1 MKSLIKLF
9 LPPANTTSLTEKLIS
24 GLAAFLAILLIM
36 LISQIV
42 LPKQGLPLVV
52 ASFGASAVLLFAV
65 PLGPLSQP
73 WSLVGGHLISAF
85 IGITVAKFIPDIV
98 IASAVAVGLS
108 ISIMY
113 ISSCL
118 HPPGAAT
125 ALSAVIGGSTVMEM
139 GYEFMLFPV
148 ALNILVM
155 LGFALV
161 INNLLP
167 GRYYPNTIKAFRD
180 KNKPEQI
187 DAKEQA
193 ALSVSREDIKYALE
207 EIDAYIDVSDENL
220 NRIFNLS
227 ATHARRK
234 RMGEIYVKDI
244 MQSNVITAEY
254 GDTLE
259 SIWMLM
265 AKHKIRSVPV
275 VDKLNRLEGII
286 TIADFLN
293 QVKAPTNK
301 PLKQRLENFLQ
312 KTDGLNTDKPE
323 YAGHLMQTKLIT
335 IHPDQHILDLFPIF
349 YSKGIHHLPVIDNNR
364 QLVGIITPKNLMLA
378 LHADLQT

>member
-1 MKSLIKLF
+1 MKPLITLF
-9 LPPANTTSLTEKLIS
+9 FPAANTTSLSEKLIS
-24 GLAAFLAILLIM
+24 GLAAFSAILLVM
-36 LISQIV
+36 LISQIFI
-42 LPKQGLPLVV
+42 PSQDLPLVV

-85 IGITVAKFIPDIV
+85 IGITVAKLIPDIA
-98 IASAVAVGLS
+98 IASALAVGLS

-113 ISSCL
+113 ISACL

-125 ALSAVIGGSTVMEM
+125 ALSAVVGGSTVLEI

-155 LGFALV
+155 LIFALV
-161 INNLLP
+161 INNLMP
-167 GRYYPNTIKAFRD
+167 RRYYPNTLKAYQNR
-180 KNKPEQI
+180 NKPEQI
-187 DAKEQA
+187 TEEQA
-193 ALSVSREDIKYALE
+193 TLSVSREDIKYALK

-220 NRIFNLS
+220 NTIFNLS
-227 ATHARRK
+227 ATRARRK
-234 RMGEIYVKDI
+234 RMGEIYVNDI
-244 MQSNVITAEY
+244 MQSDVITAEY

-259 SIWMLM
+259 NIWMLM
-265 AKHKIRSVPV
+265 AKHKIRSIPII
-275 VDKLNRLEGII
+275 DKLNRIQGII

-293 QVKAPTNK
+293 QVKAPTAD
-301 PLKQRLENFLQ
+301 PLKERLEYFLQ
-312 KTDGLNTDKPE
+312 KTERISTDKPE
-323 YAGHLMQTKLIT
+323 YAGHLMQTNLVT

-349 YSKGIHHLPVIDNNR
+349 YTSGIHHLPVVDHDK